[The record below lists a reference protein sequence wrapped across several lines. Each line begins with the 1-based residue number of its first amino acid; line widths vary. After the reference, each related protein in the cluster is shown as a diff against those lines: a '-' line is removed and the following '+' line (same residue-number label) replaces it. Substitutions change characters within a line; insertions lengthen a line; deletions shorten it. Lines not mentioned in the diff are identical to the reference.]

1 MLLGIFCFAS
11 SRLSMHLYQ
20 NNINH
25 IHILDLIARSYVFD
39 YQLQYL
45 LILNDIFFLHA
56 IFVSPFPNVPL
67 VCHMYLVSI
76 HNNNESSTPF
86 FDLDVEHDL
95 QQTISSLIKKKLILS
110 AHDVAD
116 GGLFITL
123 LECSMY
129 NNLGF
134 NINCLS
140 NLRKDAFLFGES
152 PSRVV
157 VSVESNNKKQF
168 EDFLS
173 STNTIFNQIG
183 SVTSGNISVD
193 NESFGDI
200 SEYKNIF
207 NSSIAKKMK

>member
-1 MLLGIFCFAS
+1 MSKITVK
-11 SRLSMHLYQ
+11 
-20 NNINH
+20 NPIVE
-25 IHILDLIARSYVFD
+25 LDGDEMTRIIWDF
-39 YQLQYL
+39 
-45 LILNDIFFLHA
+45 
-56 IFVSPFPNVPL
+56 
-67 VCHMYLVSI
+67 
-76 HNNNESSTPF
+76 
-86 FDLDVEHDL
+86 
-95 QQTISSLIKKKLILS
+95 IKKKLILS

-123 LECSMY
+123 LESSMY

-134 NINCLS
+134 NIDSMS

-157 VSVESNNKKQF
+157 VSIQSNNKKQF
-168 EDFLS
+168 EDYLS

-193 NESFGDI
+193 KESFGDI

-207 NSSIAKKMK
+207 YSSISEKMK

>member
-1 MLLGIFCFAS
+1 M
-11 SRLSMHLYQ
+11 
-20 NNINH
+20 
-25 IHILDLIARSYVFD
+25 
-39 YQLQYL
+39 
-45 LILNDIFFLHA
+45 
-56 IFVSPFPNVPL
+56 
-67 VCHMYLVSI
+67 
-76 HNNNESSTPF
+76 
-86 FDLDVEHDL
+86 
-95 QQTISSLIKKKLILS
+95 IKKKLILS

-123 LECSMY
+123 LESSMY

-157 VSVESNNKKQF
+157 VSIESNNKKQF

-207 NSSIAKKMK
+207 NSSIAEKMK

>member
-1 MLLGIFCFAS
+1 MGKL
-11 SRLSMHLYQ
+11 
-20 NNINH
+20 INY
-25 IHILDLIARSYVFD
+25 A
-39 YQLQYL
+39 
-45 LILNDIFFLHA
+45 N
-56 IFVSPFPNVPL
+56 
-67 VCHMYLVSI
+67 
-76 HNNNESSTPF
+76 
-86 FDLDVEHDL
+86 
-95 QQTISSLIKKKLILS
+95 LIKKKLILS

-123 LECSMY
+123 LESSMY

-134 NINCLS
+134 KINSLS

-193 NESFGDI
+193 NESYGDI
-200 SEYKNIF
+200 SEYKNNMHFQKMAKLYVFWLTGMEPYWVKKFHDFKHFHIPP
-207 NSSIAKKMK
+207 NSNFS